1 MRKLFRYLKPY
12 WVYAILAPLLML
24 LEVFM
29 NLLQPMYMKKIVDVG
44 IAQMDMVYVLQTGL
58 MMILIAFIAL
68 LGGLGCVVFSE
79 LASQHFG
86 ADLRRDAFK
95 KVQSLSFGNID
106 RIETGHLI
114 TRLTNDITLVQD
126 VISMMLRILV
136 RAPFQVI
143 GSLIMA
149 VLISPKLSLVLLCMI
164 PILFLSL
171 GLVIRKGGPLFKKVQ
186 KKLDKVNGVM
196 QENLAGIRV
205 IKAFVREEYEI
216 KRFGKANEDL
226 KDMMMKAAR
235 YISLIFPIM
244 MLVINFALIAV
255 IWIAGLDI
263 TAGNLEIG
271 GLMAFINYLMQMLMS
286 LIMMAGLMM
295 MVSRAT
301 ASSERI
307 QEVLDSEPEIKD
319 TDNPKAVSQLNGK
332 ITFKN
337 VTFSYDEEKHDPVL
351 KNINFTAEP
360 GKTVAILGATGSGK
374 TSLVN
379 LIPRL
384 YDVTEGSVLI
394 DDIDVRDYDKKS
406 LRKKIGM
413 ALQQSILFS
422 GTIRDN
428 IRYGCPEVSDEEVI
442 IAAKT
447 AQAHEFIS
455 SMPDG
460 YDTELGQR
468 GVNLSGGQK
477 QRIAIAR
484 ALITK
489 PAILILD
496 DTTSAVDVKTE
507 GLIQDEL
514 KKMMKQCT
522 SIIVAQRISTVLEAD
537 KILVL
542 DDGEIA
548 AEGNHKSLI
557 ESSPIYQDIYQSQ
570 LGKKEAISNG

>member
-1 MRKLFRYLKPY
+1 MRKLFHYLKPY
-12 WVYAILAPLLML
+12 WIYATLAPLLML

-29 NLLQPMYMKKIVDVG
+29 NLLQPMYMKRIVDVG
-44 IAQMDMVYVLQTGL
+44 IAQMDMTYVFKTGL
-58 MMILIAFIAL
+58 MMIFISFISL

-86 ADLRRDAFK
+86 ADLRKDAYK

-126 VISMMLRILV
+126 VISMMLRILA
-136 RAPFQVI
+136 RAPFQII
-143 GSLIMA
+143 GSIIMA
-149 VLISPKLSLVLLCMI
+149 ALLSPKLTILLVLMI
-164 PILFLSL
+164 FVLL
-171 GLVIRKGGPLFKKVQ
+171 GALALVMRKGGPLFKKVQ
-186 KKLDKVNGVM
+186 SMLDKVNAVM

-205 IKAFVREEYEI
+205 VKAFVREKHEI
-216 KRFGKANEDL
+216 QRFEEANENL
-226 KDMMMKAAR
+226 KDMTMKASR
-235 YISLIFPIM
+235 YIALIFPIM
-244 MLVINFALIAV
+244 MLVINATLIAV
-255 IWIAGLDI
+255 IWFGGIEI
-263 TAGNLEIG
+263 TVGNMQVG
-271 GLMAFINYLMQMLMS
+271 GLMAFTNYLMQLLMS

-295 MVSRAT
+295 MVSRAS

-307 QEVLDSEPEIKD
+307 QEVLDNEADIKD
-319 TDNPKAVSQLNGK
+319 KDDAVSISRLTGK
-332 ITFKN
+332 IKFEK
-337 VTFSYDEEKHDPVL
+337 VTFNYDQEKHDPVL
-351 KNINFTAEP
+351 KNISFNAEP
-360 GKTVAILGATGSGK
+360 GETVAILGATGSGK

-384 YDVTEGSVLI
+384 YDVTEGSVQI
-394 DDIDVRDYDKKS
+394 DGKDIRDYEKKS
-406 LRKKIGM
+406 LRKNIGM

-422 GTIRDN
+422 GTIREN
-428 IRYGCPEVSDEEVI
+428 IKYGCPDVSDEVVI
-442 IAAKT
+442 KAAKA

-455 SMPDG
+455 SLPEG

-496 DTTSAVDVKTE
+496 DSTSAVDVKTE
-507 GLIQDEL
+507 SFIQDEL

-542 DDGEIA
+542 EDGEIV
-548 AEGNHKSLI
+548 AEGNHNELML
-557 ESSPIYQDIYQSQ
+557 SSQIYQDIYQSQ
-570 LGKKEAISNG
+570 LGEKEVFANG